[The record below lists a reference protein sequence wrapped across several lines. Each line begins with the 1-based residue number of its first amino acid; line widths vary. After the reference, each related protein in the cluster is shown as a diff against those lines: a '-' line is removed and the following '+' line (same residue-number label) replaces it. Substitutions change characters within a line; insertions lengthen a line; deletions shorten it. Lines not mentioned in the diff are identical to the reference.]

1 MIDSDHSSQFR
12 QSLFIKNVPKFFQLV
27 NKLLNKKTFK
37 TVHFD
42 AETYLMFGQN
52 VHTYFYS
59 KTVVMSIQILAQ
71 L

>member
-12 QSLFIKNVPKFFQLV
+12 QSLFIKNVPKLFQLV

-42 AETYLMFGQN
+42 AESFVPDVWTECTYL
-52 VHTYFYS
+52 YS
-59 KTVVMSIQILAQ
+59 KTVVMSITILAQ

>member
-42 AETYLMFGQN
+42 AETYLMFGQS
-52 VHTYFYS
+52 VLIYTP
-59 KTVVMSIQILAQ
+59 KP
-71 L
+71 

>member
-12 QSLFIKNVPKFFQLV
+12 QSLSIENVPKFFQLV

-52 VHTYFYS
+52 VLIYTP
-59 KTVVMSIQILAQ
+59 KP
-71 L
+71 